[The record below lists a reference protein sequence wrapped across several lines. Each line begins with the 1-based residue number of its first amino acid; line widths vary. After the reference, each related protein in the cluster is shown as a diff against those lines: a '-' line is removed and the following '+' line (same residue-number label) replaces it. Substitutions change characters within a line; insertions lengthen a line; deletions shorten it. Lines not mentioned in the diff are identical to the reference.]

1 MLFVLLEERNSLL
14 WYTLWLIS
22 SEGEREGCRKLA
34 MK

>member
-1 MLFVLLEERNSLL
+1 MLFVLLEERNGLL
-14 WYTLWLIS
+14 LYARWLIS